1 MHARSE
7 VCVDH
12 PHVVEAGQAPAM
24 EVAIADCFHH
34 EKAHI
39 SRCIFQ
45 SYMRRRNRGGKKE
58 RGATCQSSATCES
71 EAPPQRWFKNSR
83 MSMMHTITLAAG
95 SIVKTQNVKYFQGMP
110 RD

>member
-34 EKAHI
+34 EKACWT
-39 SRCIFQ
+39 RRE
-45 SYMRRRNRGGKKE
+45 MRSTHQPLHLSFPYAEKKE
-58 RGATCQSSATCES
+58 LKKKRKKSVERS
-71 EAPPQRWFKNSR
+71 
-83 MSMMHTITLAAG
+83 HL
-95 SIVKTQNVKYFQGMP
+95 
-110 RD
+110 

>member
-34 EKAHI
+34 EKA
-39 SRCIFQ
+39 CWT
-45 SYMRRRNRGGKKE
+45 RREMHAKH
-58 RGATCQSSATCES
+58 TSATASFNPICGEEIEKEKKKKIS
-71 EAPPQRWFKNSR
+71 
-83 MSMMHTITLAAG
+83 
-95 SIVKTQNVKYFQGMP
+95 
-110 RD
+110 